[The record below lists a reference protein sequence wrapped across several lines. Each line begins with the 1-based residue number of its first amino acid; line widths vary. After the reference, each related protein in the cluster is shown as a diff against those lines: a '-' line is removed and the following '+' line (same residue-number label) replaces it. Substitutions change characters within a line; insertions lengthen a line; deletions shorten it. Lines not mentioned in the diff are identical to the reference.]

1 MNKGEQEMM
10 MKVKSIY
17 KQKLPKYLRVCI
29 GIALLAI
36 PAAIAI
42 AQGPP
47 KPPGPPGKPG
57 IIYSSIPK
65 PLPGNV
71 GSEGPEAYAFSELG
85 DGVVFPGGAG
95 GTFDHVTV
103 ILSSWGCTSGAWN
116 TGDCVTAPKNA
127 QFSQIITL
135 NIYAV
140 NAGSPPSPGALL
152 AKTTQTFQIPYRPSS
167 TPDQCSGD
175 NETWFNPK
183 DKTCY
188 HGIAVPITFDL
199 THLNV
204 SVPSEVIVT
213 LAFNSTHYGPS
224 PVGESAPCFTSSGG
238 CPYDSL
244 NISTDSGGEND
255 PPANVAFIGSF
266 LVPDSIFVNYT
277 LPGNSCSGT
286 SPVGVLAL
294 DQGCWTGFHPEIE
307 IGSSSKPAPP
317 PKPHNPK

>member
-1 MNKGEQEMM
+1 
-10 MKVKSIY
+10 MKAKTGY
-17 KQKLPKYLRVCI
+17 RQWLPKYMRICI
-29 GIALLAI
+29 GIAFLAI
-36 PAAIAI
+36 PAVIGF

-47 KPPGPPGKPG
+47 KPPPPPAGKPG

-85 DGVVFPGGAG
+85 DGVVFTGGAG

-103 ILSSWGCTSGAWN
+103 VLSSWGCTSGHWYS
-116 TGDCVTAPKNA
+116 GDCVTDPKNA
-127 QFSQIITL
+127 QFSQAITL

-140 NAGSPPSPGALL
+140 VPGAPPSPGALL
-152 AKTTQTFQIPYRPSS
+152 ATTTQTFQIPYRPSVDAS
-167 TPDQCSGD
+167 CGPDSAT
-175 NETWFNPK
+175 NPSFPTAWFDPK

-188 HGIAVPITFDL
+188 HGIASPITFDL
-199 THLNV
+199 SHMNIA
-204 SVPSEVIVT
+204 VPGEVIVT
-213 LAFNSTHYGPS
+213 LVFNSTHYGPS
-224 PVGESAPCFTSSGG
+224 PVGESAPCFHSSAG

-255 PPANVAFIGSF
+255 PPTNVAFIGSF

-277 LPGNSCSGT
+277 LPNNTCSQAG
-286 SPVGVLAL
+286 PVGILTI

-307 IGSSSKPAPP
+307 IGSSFRPAPP
-317 PKPHNPK
+317 PKPHNPH